1 MAQSGHFP
9 IARHAIAFDATW
21 ALGLALSYTELMRMQ
36 IITVNGALN
45 DSNCSSWNGKIC
57 ADLSQLFH
65 EKCSLANRI
74 CTAEEGF
81 RAETYC
87 ISSFCLLCLCSKRR
101 LLANIVEKNASLT
114 EIVKN
119 AVCDYCN
126 VSHLMSLSTADIIYH
141 ANSSRE
147 GVVRIFQDCMVEELV
162 QYTNCEGMDG
172 GLVPLDEFNYSNS
185 FMGCVIRYH
194 LLQTDFIGVSVSKSQ
209 NMLVNHRIC

>member
-65 EKCSLANRI
+65 EKCSLAN
-74 CTAEEGF
+74 
-81 RAETYC
+81 
-87 ISSFCLLCLCSKRR
+87 
-101 LLANIVEKNASLT
+101 IVEKNASLT
-114 EIVKN
+114 EIVRN

-209 NMLVNHRIC
+209 NMLVFFLYRVELSDMQDVCPREV